1 MVRACVEGAQIRQTH
16 ALTSR
21 RLLGHLF
28 SVCCDPFPVAAVECR
43 HEDICVQTP
52 KDKFDADVEEVIGV
66 DEEEDEVEPRADG
79 REGAVLDG
87 MRDEA
92 IDHVFGLSIG
102 GGSFVAHQHD
112 NHGTG
117 HQDVASEGASEPHDD
132 RSVEGLEKVDFQPEL
147 NELHGHCY
155 CGSELH
161 GCEQQYKKCCHT
173 GEGVCAKT
181 IDSPSKEYLRAERH
195 EAVQC
200 WKSRTRPR
208 GAGQGIEVSKS
219 LCKYSV

>member
-52 KDKFDADVEEVIGV
+52 KDKFAVMVAQPGSDELGDAGRHLHADVEEVIGV

-102 GGSFVAHQHD
+102 GGSFVAHQLLSRM
-112 NHGTG
+112 HGRRS
-117 HQDVASEGASEPHDD
+117 QDFKFLDVFRHSIVHSPRQSRN
-132 RSVEGLEKVDFQPEL
+132 RSSRCRKR
-147 NELHGHCY
+147 
-155 CGSELH
+155 
-161 GCEQQYKKCCHT
+161 GCQ
-173 GEGVCAKT
+173 
-181 IDSPSKEYLRAERH
+181 RA
-195 EAVQC
+195 
-200 WKSRTRPR
+200 TR
-208 GAGQGIEVSKS
+208 
-219 LCKYSV
+219 